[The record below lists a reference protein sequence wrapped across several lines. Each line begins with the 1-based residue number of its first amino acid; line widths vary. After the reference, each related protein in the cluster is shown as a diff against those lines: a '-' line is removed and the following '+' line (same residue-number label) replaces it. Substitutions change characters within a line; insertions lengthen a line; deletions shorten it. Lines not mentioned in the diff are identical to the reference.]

1 MQASDVHA
9 LKTVPEYEVQN
20 FYFYKNLPI
29 KWARIVGIVVAVD
42 DFPGR
47 RIYTVDDSSG
57 ACIEC
62 TVATKT
68 PPADKNVEANEWFT
82 KRPQPQPPA
91 DCVDVDVGTV
101 IDIKGGLTMFR
112 EEMQIKIEKVKIL
125 RSTEEEVALWEK
137 RTRFRNEVLQP
148 PWVLSERQ
156 IRKCRKEGM
165 RDAESEERR
174 RKRERRRE
182 ERKKEEE
189 EMRRKTEA
197 AEAAAAQENRY
208 HAYKLKKGVGSR
220 PMVQTSQALTA
231 VPTTAAS
238 APIVEDQYRAYK
250 LRKGDGS
257 RPIAHAG
264 QVIVAVPTE
273 ATAAPAV
280 EDRFRAYSLKRGH
293 STQEQQSQRIARPA
307 PVPAAEDPYTAYKIK
322 KGGDSRPAIRPDAT
336 AIDTAAAEAVEDR
349 YRIYKFTAASQVRSL
364 KFAKMAP
371 RIPPRSYCLV
381 TGLRSWLHREE
392 ATSRLQCV
400 SKWHLLTTVVNL
412 SSTSALA
419 TMACS
424 CSYHPDPAAQKSAM
438 PLLLRHR
445 PECLAKGKERDD
457 EMPLHG
463 FGPWRWKTFSLPNGS
478 QLYVHTIVFEAK

>member
-1 MQASDVHA
+1 MTSDVSIGGLYPQYCLQRSPTFNTWCLMQASDVHA

-68 PPADKNVEANEWFT
+68 PPSDNSATNLDTNGWFT

-101 IDIKGGLTMFR
+101 IDIKGGLAMFR
-112 EEMQIKIEKVKIL
+112 EEMQIRIEKVKIL

-137 RTRFRNEVLQP
+137 RTRFRNEVLLP

-156 IRKCRKEGM
+156 IRKCKKEGM
-165 RDAESEERR
+165 RDAESEERK

-208 HAYKLKKGVGSR
+208 RAYKLKKADGSR
-220 PMVQTSQALTA
+220 PMVQTSQVFTA
-231 VPTTAAS
+231 VPTTTAAAA
-238 APIVEDQYRAYK
+238 APIVEDRYRAYK

-257 RPIAHAG
+257 RPIAYAG
-264 QVIVAVPTE
+264 QVIAAVPTE
-273 ATAAPAV
+273 ATAASVV
-280 EDRFRAYSLKRGH
+280 EDRYRAYSLKRGH
-293 STQEQQSQRIARPA
+293 STQEQQPQRVTRPA
-307 PVPAAEDPYTAYKIK
+307 PSPAAEDRYTAYKIK
-322 KGGDSRPAIRPDAT
+322 KGGDSRPVMRPDAT
-336 AIDTAAAEAVEDR
+336 TIDTAAAEAVEDR
-349 YRIYKFTAASQVRSL
+349 YRVYKLGRSG
-364 KFAKMAP
+364 A
-371 RIPPRSYCLV
+371 
-381 TGLRSWLHREE
+381 
-392 ATSRLQCV
+392 
-400 SKWHLLTTVVNL
+400 N
-412 SSTSALA
+412 
-419 TMACS
+419 
-424 CSYHPDPAAQKSAM
+424 
-438 PLLLRHR
+438 
-445 PECLAKGKERDD
+445 
-457 EMPLHG
+457 
-463 FGPWRWKTFSLPNGS
+463 SL
-478 QLYVHTIVFEAK
+478 EKKR